1 MSIETEQRIHDT
13 PPTVTQLRALARIG
27 IGAAVKSGGIRRSE
41 LKKGITLKRYY
52 YENAESVYL
61 NESAVPFIH
70 NHRVGV
76 NFGIIHDEQRGAIV
90 HLNYHDTHR
99 ISGIAEAAFRTTTRF
114 QWRGDEVIAARR
126 SFHGLDAVQIPM
138 RNIEDY
144 LDGIQLPADID
155 AILHAE
161 NEMSLVSQDDCAIL
175 IDEMSDYFEAT
186 RESY

>member
-13 PPTVTQLRALARIG
+13 PPTVMQLRTLARIG

-41 LKKGITLKRYY
+41 RKEGVALRRYY
-52 YENAESVYL
+52 CENAESMYL
-61 NESAVPFIH
+61 NEGAVPFIH

-114 QWRGDEVIAARR
+114 QWHGDEVIAARR
-126 SFHGLDAVQIPM
+126 SFHGLDAAQIPM

-144 LDGIQLPADID
+144 LDGIQLPTDID

-161 NEMSLVSQDDCAIL
+161 NEMSLVSQDDCTIL
-175 IDEMSDYFEAT
+175 IDEMTDYFDTVGEHC
-186 RESY
+186 